1 MNGVRSI
8 SMRKG
13 YLLTALAAAVLLAA
27 SSGTAY
33 AQSVGFSRTSLTVME
48 GASSATDTG
57 VPQIVDIVI
66 SGLTAP
72 SDGPPVVT
80 GNLAT
85 GLGTLTLAHEADA
98 DNTAPGNRRVWLI
111 LEGSTALDTTGDDA
125 HEDDGDTSG
134 TPADVANDGKI
145 GLANSENGLTL
156 NYDKNGIIRLAI
168 IDPGGDEN
176 WGDDS
181 FTMTVDASARGVS
194 NRAPSAKVTLSDV
207 NSAPVV
213 KFTPASIKLTERS
226 QTTTTVTVAA
236 GDKKP
241 IPTDISQITGALRLM
256 VSDSKMVEVGIGCVE
271 GRAAT
276 PTPRAK
282 PIHITATE
290 VPGTGVDTTGMTK
303 DTFVLT
309 GAGDNVGA
317 GPLQSPGVTL
327 TIEACDET
335 MDFRNA
341 MATLTAVASSL
352 KSTTE
357 MDPGT
362 INAGAGLSIYV
373 ESDEDVPVV
382 EFSTDE
388 QPVDEGDS
396 TSVFL
401 VASTMQGDE
410 VGMANLMVTGDARI
424 SLFGDN
430 VEAAVAGGGAYTV
443 SFGDSA
449 NTRLM
454 IRADGD
460 ETLNDGEMK
469 TATIMITSANG
480 ATVGNDD
487 TLIVTVRG
495 STSVAALPLLGQLL
509 LALFLM
515 AGGARLYRR
524 RQG

>member
-33 AQSVGFSRTSLTVME
+33 AQSVGFSRTSLTVE
-48 GASSATDTG
+48 ELASKETDTG
-57 VPQIVDIVI
+57 APQIVDIVI
-66 SGLTAP
+66 GGLTSP
-72 SDGPPVVT
+72 SDGPPAVV
-80 GNLAT
+80 GNLT
-85 GLGTLTLAHEADA
+85 DGLGTLTLVHMADA
-98 DNTAPGNRRVWLI
+98 TGGDAPAAADRRVWLI
-111 LEGSTALDTTGDDA
+111 HEGSTALDEDMHPDDA
-125 HEDDGDTSG
+125 DG
-134 TPADVANDGKI
+134 NDNGEVS
-145 GLANSENGLTL
+145 LENTDAQGLTL

-168 IDPGGDEN
+168 IDPAGDQN

-181 FTMTVDASARGVS
+181 FTMTVDASARGVTIS
-194 NRAPSAKVTLSDV
+194 APSVKVTLTDV
-207 NSAPVV
+207 NVAPVV

-241 IPTDISQITGALRLM
+241 IPGDISDITGALRLM
-256 VSDSKMVEVGIGCVE
+256 VSDTDMVEIGITCDA
-271 GRAAT
+271 GRALTGDAR
-276 PTPRAK
+276 RAA
-282 PIHITATE
+282 PIHITGD
-290 VPGTGVDTTGMTK
+290 VPGAGVDTATSTSAGTMK
-303 DTFVLT
+303 DTFVL
-309 GAGDNVGA
+309 AGNGSNVGA
-317 GPLQSPGVTL
+317 DVLQNTGVTL

-341 MATLTAVASSL
+341 MATLTAVESSL
-352 KSTTE
+352 KLATGG
-357 MDPGT
+357 PGT
-362 INAGAGLSIYV
+362 IDAGPGLSIYV
-373 ESDEDVPVV
+373 ESDEEVPVV

-401 VASTMQGDE
+401 VASTMQGSE

-430 VEAAVAGGGAYTV
+430 VEAAAAGGGAYTV

-495 STSVAALPLLGQLL
+495 STSVAALPLLAQLL

>member
-13 YLLTALAAAVLLAA
+13 YLWTALAAAVLLAA

-33 AQSVGFSRTSLTVME
+33 AQSVGFSRTSATVTE
-48 GASSATDTG
+48 GADGDMYPG
-57 VPQIVDIVI
+57 VQIIDINI
-66 SGLTAP
+66 SGLPADDPDTEGTDESQA
-72 SDGPPVVT
+72 
-80 GNLAT
+80 
-85 GLGTLTLAHEADA
+85 LGMLTLEHDA
-98 DNTAPGNRRVWLI
+98 EGATTDSVAGPDNRVWLDLSDASTALEEGHSDYSAGNRRGAMMDKLS
-111 LEGSTALDTTGDDA
+111 LDGSNEL
-125 HEDDGDTSG
+125 H
-134 TPADVANDGKI
+134 
-145 GLANSENGLTL
+145 
-156 NYDKNGIIRLAI
+156 YDKNGVIRLVI
-168 IDPGGDEN
+168 IDPAGDQN

-194 NRAPSAKVTLSDV
+194 NSAPSAKVTLSDV
-207 NSAPVV
+207 NVAPVV

-236 GDKKP
+236 GDDKP
-241 IPTDISQITGALRLM
+241 VPTDISQITGALRLM
-256 VSDSKMVEVGIGCVE
+256 VSDSKMVEVGITCAM
-271 GRAAT
+271 GRDAT
-276 PTPRAK
+276 PARAK
-282 PIHITATE
+282 PIHITGM
-290 VPGTGVDTTGMTK
+290 VPDAGVDTTGMTK
-303 DTFVLT
+303 DTFVLS
-309 GAGDNVGA
+309 GNGENVGA
-317 GPLQSPGVTL
+317 EVLRTTGVML

-341 MATLTAVASSL
+341 MGTLTAVESSL
-352 KSTTE
+352 KLA
-357 MDPGT
+357 MGGPGT

-373 ESDEDVPVV
+373 ESDEAVPVV

-410 VGMANLMVTGDARI
+410 VGMANVMVEGEARI
-424 SLFGDN
+424 SLYGDN
-430 VEAAVAGGGAYTV
+430 VEAALAGGGAYTV

-449 NTRLM
+449 NTRLY

-460 ETLNDGEMK
+460 ESLNDGEMK
-469 TATIMITSANG
+469 TATIRITSASG
-480 ATVGNDD
+480 ADIGDQDTVM
-487 TLIVTVRG
+487 ITVRG
-495 STSVAALPLLGQLL
+495 STSVPALPLLGQLL

>member
-1 MNGVRSI
+1 M
-8 SMRKG
+8 
-13 YLLTALAAAVLLAA
+13 AV
-27 SSGTAY
+27 
-33 AQSVGFSRTSLTVME
+33 
-48 GASSATDTG
+48 
-57 VPQIVDIVI
+57 
-66 SGLTAP
+66 
-72 SDGPPVVT
+72 
-80 GNLAT
+80 
-85 GLGTLTLAHEADA
+85 TLA
-98 DNTAPGNRRVWLI
+98 P
-111 LEGSTALDTTGDDA
+111 TT
-125 HEDDGDTSG
+125 
-134 TPADVANDGKI
+134 
-145 GLANSENGLTL
+145 
-156 NYDKNGIIRLAI
+156 
-168 IDPGGDEN
+168 
-176 WGDDS
+176 
-181 FTMTVDASARGVS
+181 
-194 NRAPSAKVTLSDV
+194 
-207 NSAPVV
+207 
-213 KFTPASIKLTERS
+213 
-226 QTTTTVTVAA
+226 
-236 GDKKP
+236 
-241 IPTDISQITGALRLM
+241 
-256 VSDSKMVEVGIGCVE
+256 C
-271 GRAAT
+271 
-276 PTPRAK
+276 
-282 PIHITATE
+282 
-290 VPGTGVDTTGMTK
+290 K
-303 DTFVLT
+303 D
-309 GAGDNVGA
+309 
-317 GPLQSPGVTL
+317 PGVTL

-341 MATLTAVASSL
+341 MATLTAVESSL
-352 KSTTE
+352 KARHADADS
-357 MDPGT
+357 DPGT

-373 ESDEDVPVV
+373 ESDEEVPVV

-430 VEAAVAGGGAYTV
+430 VEAALAGGGAYTV

-495 STSVAALPLLGQLL
+495 STSVAALPLLAQLL

-524 RQG
+524 RNG

>member
-33 AQSVGFSRTSLTVME
+33 AQSVGFSRSSLTVTE
-48 GASSATDTG
+48 GASTATDTPS
-57 VPQIVDIVI
+57 PQFVDIVI
-66 SGLTAP
+66 RGLTSP
-72 SDGPPVVT
+72 SEGPPAVA

-85 GLGTLTLAHEADA
+85 GLGTLTLAHEADLSGTSA
-98 DNTAPGNRRVWLI
+98 QNRRVWLI
-111 LEGSTALDTTGDDA
+111 YEGSTALNEDEHPDNDG
-125 HEDDGDTSG
+125 EDDG
-134 TPADVANDGKI
+134 KL
-145 GLANSENGLTL
+145 GLENNATGLTL
-156 NYDKNGIIRLAI
+156 NYDKNGIIKLGI
-168 IDPGGDEN
+168 IDPAGDQN
-176 WGDDS
+176 WEDDS

-194 NRAPSAKVTLSDV
+194 NTAPSAKVTLSDI

-241 IPTDISQITGALRLM
+241 IPGDISDITGALRLM
-256 VSDSKMVEVGIGCVE
+256 VSDTDMVEIGITCTD
-271 GRAAT
+271 GRALVGDAR
-276 PTPRAK
+276 RAA
-282 PIHITATE
+282 PIHITGD
-290 VPGTGVDTTGMTK
+290 VPAAGVDAMGMTK
-303 DTFVLT
+303 DTFELS
-309 GAGDNVGA
+309 GNGSNVGA
-317 GPLQSPGVTL
+317 DVLQNTGVTL

-341 MATLTAVASSL
+341 MATLTAVESSL
-352 KSTTE
+352 KLA
-357 MDPGT
+357 MGGPGT
-362 INAGAGLSIYV
+362 INAGPGLSIYV
-373 ESDEDVPVV
+373 ESDEEVPVV

-396 TSVFL
+396 TSVFI

-430 VEAAVAGGGAYTV
+430 VEAALAGGGAYTV

-495 STSVAALPLLGQLL
+495 STSVAALPLLAQLL

>member
-13 YLLTALAAAVLLAA
+13 YWLTALAAAVLLAA

-33 AQSVGFSRTSLTVME
+33 AQSVGFSKSSLTVTE
-48 GASSATDTG
+48 LASTEDDTPA
-57 VPQIVDIVI
+57 PQIVDIVI
-66 SGLTAP
+66 SGLTSP
-72 SDGPPVVT
+72 SEGPPVVA

-85 GLGTLTLAHEADA
+85 GLGTLTLAHEADLQGT
-98 DNTAPGNRRVWLI
+98 TAQNRRVWLI
-111 LEGSTALDTTGDDA
+111 YEGSTALDEDEHPDNDG
-125 HEDDGDTSG
+125 EDDGKLGLENTNDT
-134 TPADVANDGKI
+134 
-145 GLANSENGLTL
+145 GLDLK
-156 NYDKNGIIRLAI
+156 YDKNGIIRLAI
-168 IDPGGDEN
+168 IDPAGDQN

-181 FTMTVDASARGVS
+181 FTMTVDADARGVS
-194 NRAPSAKVTLSDV
+194 NSAPSVKVTLADV
-207 NSAPVV
+207 NAAPVV

-236 GDKKP
+236 GDDKP
-241 IPTDISQITGALRLM
+241 IPTDINDITGALRLM
-256 VSDSKMVEVGIGCVE
+256 VSDSDMVEIGITCAL
-271 GRAAT
+271 GRAAD
-276 PTPRAK
+276 PARAK
-282 PIHITATE
+282 PIHITGGG
-290 VPGTGVDTTGMTK
+290 VPGGGVDAMGMTK
-303 DTFVLT
+303 DTFELD
-309 GAGDNVGA
+309 GSNVG
-317 GPLQSPGVTL
+317 GTDIQDPGVTL

-341 MATLTAVASSL
+341 MATLTAVESSL
-352 KSTTE
+352 KLA
-357 MDPGT
+357 MGGPGT

-410 VGMANLMVTGDARI
+410 VGMANVMVTGDARI

-430 VEAAVAGGGAYTV
+430 VEAAAAGGGAYTV

-460 ETLNDGEMK
+460 ATLNDGEMK
-469 TATIMITSANG
+469 TATITITSANG

>member
-33 AQSVGFSRTSLTVME
+33 AQSVGFSSASLTVTE
-48 GASSATDTG
+48 GASTADDTPS
-57 VPQIVDIVI
+57 PQFVDIVI
-66 SGLTAP
+66 GGLTSP
-72 SDGPPVVT
+72 SEGPPAVA

-85 GLGTLTLAHEADA
+85 GLGTLTLAHEADLPGT
-98 DNTAPGNRRVWLI
+98 TAQNRRVWLI
-111 LEGSTALDTTGDDA
+111 YEGSTALDEDEHPDNDG
-125 HEDDGDTSG
+125 EDDG
-134 TPADVANDGKI
+134 KL
-145 GLANSENGLTL
+145 GLENNANGLEL
-156 NYDKNGIIRLAI
+156 NYDNNGIIKLGI
-168 IDPGGDEN
+168 IDPAGDQN

-194 NRAPSAKVTLSDV
+194 NSAPSAKVTLSDV

-236 GDKKP
+236 GDDKP
-241 IPTDISQITGALRLM
+241 IPEDIDDITGALRLM
-256 VSDSKMVEVGIGCVE
+256 VSDSDMVEIGITCAL
-271 GRAAT
+271 GRAAD
-276 PTPRAK
+276 PARAK
-282 PIHITATE
+282 PIHITGD
-290 VPGTGVDTTGMTK
+290 VPAAGVDAMGMTK
-303 DTFVLT
+303 DTFVLS
-309 GAGDNVGA
+309 GNGSNVGA
-317 GPLQSPGVTL
+317 GDMQDPGVTL

-335 MDFRNA
+335 MDFRNT
-341 MATLTAVASSL
+341 MATLTAVESSL
-352 KSTTE
+352 KLATGG
-357 MDPGT
+357 PGT

-388 QPVDEGDS
+388 QPVDEGDA

-410 VGMANLMVTGDARI
+410 VGMANVMVTGEARI

-430 VEAAVAGGGAYTV
+430 VEAAAAGGGAYTV

-449 NTRLM
+449 NTRLN

-460 ETLNDGEMK
+460 ASLNDGEMK
-469 TATIMITSANG
+469 TATITITSANG
-480 ATVGNDD
+480 ATVGSQD
-487 TLIVTVRG
+487 TLMITVRG
-495 STSVAALPLLGQLL
+495 STSVAALPLLAQLL